1 MAESTETTQEQN
13 SEFTVIGKLWV
24 AGDRRI
30 LHEVQIRD
38 YSTDASRVVFVV
50 GFNGELGTDPINWY
64 MEIDSPSHSTGVL
77 HNLLASSALNKIDLR
92 FLNEHG
98 YIDQATWS
106 SL

>member
-1 MAESTETTQEQN
+1 MVESTETTQEQN
-13 SEFTVIGKLWV
+13 SEYTVIGRLWV

-50 GFNGELGTDPINWY
+50 EYNEIGSDPSYWY
-64 MEIDSPSHSTGVL
+64 MEIDSPSHSTAVL
-77 HNLLASSALNKIDLR
+77 HNLIASSALNKTDLS